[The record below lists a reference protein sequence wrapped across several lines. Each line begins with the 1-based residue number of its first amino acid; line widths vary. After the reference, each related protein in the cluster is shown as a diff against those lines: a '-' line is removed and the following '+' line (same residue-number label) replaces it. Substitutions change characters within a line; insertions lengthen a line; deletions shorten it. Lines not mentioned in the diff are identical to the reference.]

1 MKELSGEVFYPSK
14 EVLRNSRVKDWDK
27 LNDFAAKDLEGF
39 WDKEAKELK
48 WFSKWNKV
56 LDDYFQHVFPNLF

>member
-14 EVLRNSRVKDWDK
+14 EVLKNSRVKDWDK
-27 LNDFAAKDLEGF
+27 LNDFASKDLEGF

-48 WFSKWNKV
+48 WFSKVKRV
-56 LDDYFQHVFPNLF
+56 